1 MLRTDNWQLF
11 KWNFGRNVTDSD
23 RLLNCSKLALV
34 LEFNILFILK
44 AGSHIRRIGTKDVH
58 TSEISTRTYRRRRS
72 VSPQFPSPS
81 WVTVR
86 VGLDTL
92 ICLSADKAILPFFLC
107 SCSRSCSCLCVYL
120 CLCLCWC
127 RFTHTTLRHRHR
139 HKRKCK
145 HKTKEELSSL
155 LFACVVRVNQP
166 YHLRG
171 QWAFLFSFFSFMRLL
186 LMWWR
191 GEKDEHW
198 D

>member
-1 MLRTDNWQLF
+1 M
-11 KWNFGRNVTDSD
+11 
-23 RLLNCSKLALV
+23 
-34 LEFNILFILK
+34 FILK

-155 LFACVVRVNQP
+155 LLCLRRPCEPALSFAGSMSV
-166 YHLRG
+166 
-171 QWAFLFSFFSFMRLL
+171 SFFFFFFHAPFAHVMA
-186 LMWWR
+186 
-191 GEKDEHW
+191 G
-198 D
+198 